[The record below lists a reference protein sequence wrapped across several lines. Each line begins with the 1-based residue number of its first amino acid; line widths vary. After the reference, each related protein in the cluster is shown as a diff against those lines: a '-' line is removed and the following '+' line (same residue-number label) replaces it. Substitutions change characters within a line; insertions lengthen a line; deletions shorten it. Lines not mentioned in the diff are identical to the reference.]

1 MSSLSSLTH
10 TTCSVLSDSSYT
22 FSSKV
27 ASEISEKISDKFS
40 EISDYMASH
49 GLKLNGDKTHLM
61 LLMSDESRRAK
72 PNFDIYLDT
81 SEEVI
86 QPTKSEKLLGGIIGQ
101 NLKFTDHIQN
111 NDESMLKLLKKV
123 SKCQALRAENGCQ

>member
-1 MSSLSSLTH
+1 MTTTNKQRTNMSSLSSLTH

-27 ASEISEKISDKFS
+27 ASEISEKISDKFR

-72 PNFDIYLDT
+72 P
-81 SEEVI
+81 
-86 QPTKSEKLLGGIIGQ
+86 
-101 NLKFTDHIQN
+101 
-111 NDESMLKLLKKV
+111 
-123 SKCQALRAENGCQ
+123 KCQALRAEKWLPME